1 MEVQERRRG
10 RKEHLDTY
18 RDLSDRCIWQG
29 LASVHWIQVTTA
41 TKTQEPRGL
50 A

>member
-10 RKEHLDTY
+10 RIEHLRTY
-18 RDLSDRCIWQG
+18 RDPNDRCVWQS
-29 LASVHWIQVTTA
+29 LASVHWIQVSTA